1 MIHVYDH
8 LAEKSKSKSQ
18 TSAILQKT
26 HEAPAPA
33 AVDPKERY
41 HRIAELAYLRSEH
54 RGFLPGYEIQD
65 WLEAE
70 TEVDQPLRPVS

>member
-8 LAEKSKSKSQ
+8 LAEKSKSKSRI
-18 TSAILQKT
+18 SRILQQT
-26 HEAPAPA
+26 REAPAPA
-33 AVDPKERY
+33 VVVPKERY

-54 RGFLPGYEIQD
+54 RGFLPGHEIQD

-70 TEVDQPLRPVS
+70 AEVDKQFTRVS